1 MNAELNRNHMK
12 QKQGKTLNTT
22 QQLINLTNQK
32 MKLSRSKARK
42 WKDRYKT
49 KQYIFLCFCTT
60 IHIQKSKERANNSE
74 QTHTPLKRDKHPQR
88 KPTDTLQQTTT
99 RTQPSY

>member
-12 QKQGKTLNTT
+12 QTQAKTLNTT

-32 MKLSRSKARK
+32 MKLSRSKPGGGRT
-42 WKDRYKT
+42 DT
-49 KQYIFLCFCTT
+49 KQNNIFSYVFVPRM
-60 IHIQKSKERANNSE
+60 QKSKGRANNSE